1 MRAQLYLL
9 FRGVGKDR
17 AVASAGAREH
27 DRQADGGQHE
37 EDRTVGRQFGEQIG
51 RATGS
56 KGGLGALATE
66 CSGQISRLS
75 SLQEHDANQEK
86 ANDYMDYNKHP
97 EQESHDEKL
106 PSWSENSEP
115 ELKLLD
121 DNSQLQVQPVVYHRG
136 SIARCGCT
144 LPVLPAA
151 DGMAFEAL
159 RGLPRRLRPSFATMK
174 EMEEQEAG
182 KQAQTHAVGPVAP
195 EAWVRTE
202 LARNPA
208 RPYPM
213 DYIETL
219 FSDFSEIHGDR
230 AFGDDCA
237 MTCGMARFHGEAV
250 LVIGN
255 LKGRTLKERV
265 SRRFGSP
272 EPEGYRKALRAM
284 KLAEKYGR
292 PVFTFLDLAGAF
304 PGIGAEER
312 GQGEAI
318 ARNLFEMSRLRVPTI
333 ATITGEGG
341 SGGALALAVADRVL
355 MLENAIYSVISP
367 EGCASI
373 MWKDAARKQQASAA
387 LRYTA
392 KETRALGCVDD
403 VIREPAGGSQADPG
417 EAFSLVNRALRK
429 HFQELKR
436 MSLDDLLARRYDKFR
451 NMAQFYTTA

>member
-1 MRAQLYLL
+1 MAELE
-9 FRGVGKDR
+9 VGK
-17 AVASAGAREH
+17 
-27 DRQADGGQHE
+27 
-37 EDRTVGRQFGEQIG
+37 
-51 RATGS
+51 
-56 KGGLGALATE
+56 
-66 CSGQISRLS
+66 
-75 SLQEHDANQEK
+75 
-86 ANDYMDYNKHP
+86 
-97 EQESHDEKL
+97 
-106 PSWSENSEP
+106 
-115 ELKLLD
+115 
-121 DNSQLQVQPVVYHRG
+121 
-136 SIARCGCT
+136 
-144 LPVLPAA
+144 
-151 DGMAFEAL
+151 
-159 RGLPRRLRPSFATMK
+159 
-174 EMEEQEAG
+174 
-182 KQAQTHAVGPVAP
+182 QTHTQAVGTAPP

-202 LARNPA
+202 LARDPA

-219 FSDFSEIHGDR
+219 FTDFSEIHGDR

-250 LVIGN
+250 LVVGN
-255 LKGRTLKERV
+255 RKGRTLKERV

-284 KLAEKYGR
+284 KLAEKFGR

-318 ARNLFEMSRLRVPTI
+318 ARNLYEMSRLRVPTI

-373 MWKDAARKQQASAA
+373 MWKDAARKQQAAAA

-392 KETRALGCVDD
+392 KDTKALGCVDD
-403 VIREPAGGSQADPG
+403 VIREPRGGSQTDPG
-417 EAFSLVNRALRK
+417 EAFALVNQSLRK
-429 HFQELKR
+429 HFDELRR
-436 MSLDDLLARRYDKFR
+436 MTLDDLLSRRYEKFR
-451 NMAQFYTTA
+451 NIAQFYTTA